1 MARFDVRILN
11 KLLDS
16 YERSSLAKGTNKV
29 AVHIDFRFNKKTVPE
44 YFDESS
50 LAYEEIHDRAH
61 ELEEKGFVRIIW
73 KRGKEDHIIE
83 KLILNEK
90 KVTEIYQYL
99 GRTSHGD
106 YVRNTLKLVGSFR
119 EQYTAPV
126 AGKFLDWLEERLRG
140 DLPVKEFIDLTDP
153 EETERLIRAVQAV
166 EENRE
171 ERYVREFSI
180 SVFSDS
186 KIFEGLHGKV
196 GKIFRRFSPEFQE
209 ADTDE
214 ILAEYG
220 IYHTPNYVYLKGQGK
235 LYLGT
240 DRREKVCLSPLKQGI
255 GISGD
260 DLSDIRIGGTEAV
273 KKVITIENLTT
284 FFRWQEENALIIY
297 LGGYHNKVRRS
308 LLKEIYEIL
317 PDAEYLHFGDIDVGG
332 FEIYRDLCQ
341 KTDIPFR
348 LYHMGIE
355 ELEKYRDYGKKLTEN
370 DRKRL
375 KLLIDKT
382 EKEKTEY
389 IQTLKYMEDQGIKLE
404 QECIGDHET

>member
-1 MARFDVRILN
+1 M
-11 KLLDS
+11 
-16 YERSSLAKGTNKV
+16 Y
-29 AVHIDFRFNKKTVPE
+29 
-44 YFDESS
+44 
-50 LAYEEIHDRAH
+50 RA
-61 ELEEKGFVRIIW
+61 GCR
-73 KRGKEDHIIE
+73 
-83 KLILNEK
+83 
-90 KVTEIYQYL
+90 
-99 GRTSHGD
+99 
-106 YVRNTLKLVGSFR
+106 
-119 EQYTAPV
+119 
-126 AGKFLDWLEERLRG
+126 
-140 DLPVKEFIDLTDP
+140 
-153 EETERLIRAVQAV
+153 
-166 EENRE
+166 
-171 ERYVREFSI
+171 
-180 SVFSDS
+180 
-186 KIFEGLHGKV
+186 
-196 GKIFRRFSPEFQE
+196 KIFRRFSPEFQE

-220 IYHTPNYVYLKGQGK
+220 IYHTPNYVYLKGQGI

-240 DRREKVCLSPLKQGI
+240 DRREKVRLSLLKQGI

-260 DLSDIRIGGTEAV
+260 DLSDIRSGGTEAV
-273 KKVITIENLTT
+273 KKVITIENLTA

-317 PDAEYLHFGDIDVGG
+317 PDAEYLHFGDIDVGS

-375 KLLIDKT
+375 KLLIDKA

-404 QECIGDHET
+404 QECIGDYGV